1 MDYIHDHKD
10 AMDAR
15 FVLFY
20 QDIMMGHK
28 DAAKSQLEDIVAKI
42 PKDQVAVRLLK
53 DLGGSTPAA
62 IENPVQ
68 GTSAAKQ
75 SELII
80 TK

>member
-1 MDYIHDHKD
+1 MDYIHNNKD

-15 FVLFY
+15 FVLSYLSY

-42 PKDQVAVRLLK
+42 PKDQVAVRILK

-62 IENPVQ
+62 IENPAQ
-68 GTSAAKQ
+68 GGFTLETIRLS
-75 SELII
+75 
-80 TK
+80 

>member
-1 MDYIHDHKD
+1 VDYIHNNKD

-15 FVLFY
+15 FVLSY

-42 PKDQVAVRLLK
+42 PKDQVAVRILK

-62 IENPVQ
+62 IENPAQ
-68 GTSAAKQ
+68 GGFTLETIRLS
-75 SELII
+75 
-80 TK
+80 